1 MRRIACWLVVFLLV
15 ALPAAAQTAP
25 ASAESENTILG
36 MSYGTAALAAA
47 GAVAGAIALNTV
59 VAPNVGTAVF
69 ALWLAH
75 WVVQGAVIYGAG
87 SYLGWWDEEEAVTG
101 QPVRLLKD

>member
-1 MRRIACWLVVFLLV
+1 MRRILCWLVALLLI
-15 ALPAAAQTAP
+15 ATPAAAQMAP
-25 ASAESENTILG
+25 APTESENTILG
-36 MSYGTAALAAA
+36 MSYGTAALATA
-47 GAVAGAIALNTV
+47 GVVAGAIALNTV
-59 VAPNVGTAVF
+59 VAPNVGTAVV

-87 SYLGWWDEEEAVTG
+87 SYLGWWDEEEAMVG